1 MKKKIMVIVLAMIF
15 FVPLNVSAWNY
26 GSIQEME
33 ERIQDMENQQ
43 EQQRLEM
50 YRLRQE
56 RLQKE
61 RPHHD
66 GGRSLLY

>member
-43 EQQRLEM
+43 EEQRLEM
-50 YRLRQE
+50 YRLQQE

-61 RPHHD
+61 RPYYD